1 METWLGSNG
10 IGVTQLRRLSGVSIP
25 LLTFAEYDTK
35 ILIDLLSFAM
45 VLVYNRSRSRRNF
58 DIHPLA
64 YPSHSGVAVVHLQ
77 DLLIPGLL
85 NVHTVPC
92 GRVMSCRAPFACKSI
107 NGPEYYICG
116 GGCGVISLH
125 GYIHTLRG

>member
-1 METWLGSNG
+1 MATWLGSNG

-45 VLVYNRSRSRRNF
+45 VLVYNRSQSRRNF

-77 DLLIPGLL
+77 DLFIPGLL
-85 NVHTVPC
+85 NVHIVLCRVLCLAAPHFLVVRIHASCTV
-92 GRVMSCRAPFACKSI
+92 
-107 NGPEYYICG
+107 
-116 GGCGVISLH
+116 L
-125 GYIHTLRG
+125 TT